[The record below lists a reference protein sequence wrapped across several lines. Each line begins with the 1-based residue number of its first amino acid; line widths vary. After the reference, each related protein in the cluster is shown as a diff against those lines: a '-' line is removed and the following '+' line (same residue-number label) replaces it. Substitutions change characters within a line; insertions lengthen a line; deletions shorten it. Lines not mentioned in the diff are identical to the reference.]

1 MFREEYGINLLAKL
15 KFYNL
20 YLYKKEKTV
29 IYLQALQR
37 CWVSDSYPLQ
47 VHEKACKGLQGWAF

>member
-20 YLYKKEKTV
+20 YLYKKEKN
-29 IYLQALQR
+29 
-37 CWVSDSYPLQ
+37 SDLPASLTA
-47 VHEKACKGLQGWAF
+47 VLGIR